1 MKDEEITTDQLN
13 SIRMRLYDADTR
25 YQNTLESLRGMFGGD
40 VVEGMNFD
48 EYIHKMLPQLCE
60 LRDHV
65 DNLSNQLIKTHE
77 NIKANKNVH

>member
-13 SIRMRLYDADTR
+13 SIRMRLYDADIC

-40 VVEGMNFD
+40 VVGGMTFG
-48 EYIHKMLPQLCE
+48 EYIHEMFPQLCE

-65 DNLSNQLIKTHE
+65 DNLSNQLIRTHE
-77 NIKANKNVH
+77 YMKKNKNVP